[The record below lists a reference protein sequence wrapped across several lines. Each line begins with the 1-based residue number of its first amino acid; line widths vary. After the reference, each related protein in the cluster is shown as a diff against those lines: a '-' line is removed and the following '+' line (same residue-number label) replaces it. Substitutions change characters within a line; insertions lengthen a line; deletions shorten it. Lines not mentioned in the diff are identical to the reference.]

1 MPDITESV
9 IDVAEAAV
17 TALVSFLYEMLSK
30 LSNLSA
36 ILLII
41 SPEISPETERQTH
54 IKNPKNSF
62 LKYNFPIIETAKTGL
77 TLFVNDA
84 STAACRLLM
93 QFPAKRSLVTFAPT
107 GKPHS
112 RPKIMAQDASAG
124 NLKGLAINFN
134 GWLNFLRAALDVIT
148 EDNT

>member
-41 SPEISPETERQTH
+41 NQY
-54 IKNPKNSF
+54 F
-62 LKYNFPIIETAKTGL
+62 F
-77 TLFVNDA
+77 
-84 STAACRLLM
+84 
-93 QFPAKRSLVTFAPT
+93 
-107 GKPHS
+107 
-112 RPKIMAQDASAG
+112 
-124 NLKGLAINFN
+124 
-134 GWLNFLRAALDVIT
+134 
-148 EDNT
+148 